1 MPPTLQRDLNFDGA
15 TVEAVDRERL
25 MGQLAHV
32 LALMSDGK
40 WRTLKEI
47 AGEKYSEAG
56 VSARLRDLRK
66 AKWGSYT
73 VDRRRRGEVKSGLFE
88 YMVTK

>member
-1 MPPTLQRDLNFDGA
+1 LPPTLQRDLNFDGA

-25 MGQLAHV
+25 MGPLAHV

-47 AGEKYSEAG
+47 AGEKYSEA
-56 VSARLRDLRK
+56 
-66 AKWGSYT
+66 
-73 VDRRRRGEVKSGLFE
+73 
-88 YMVTK
+88 